1 MADYHVLT
9 ISSDKKTASV
19 VFRIPIPDTKN
30 KAGKS
35 YRAAL
40 VEKLT
45 RESPSGTIESKSPF
59 SSSEELTQVQNGE
72 IYEVVTSVRF
82 SSLYLTNEQR
92 RDELDA
98 KFKEFKKEVLNRL
111 KTELE
116 WWGYKRNIT

>member
-9 ISSDKKTASV
+9 MSPDKKTVNV
-19 VFRIPIPDTKN
+19 VFRIPIPDEKN

-35 YRAAL
+35 YRVAL

-45 RESPSGTIESKSPF
+45 HESSTGTIESKSPF
-59 SSSEELTQVQNGE
+59 SSSAELTQVQSGE
-72 IYEVVTSVRF
+72 VYELLTSVRF
-82 SSLYLTNEQR
+82 SSLFLTNAQR

-98 KFKEFKKEVLNRL
+98 KFNELKTKIVNRL

-116 WWGYKRNIT
+116 WWGYKRNIA

>member
-1 MADYHVLT
+1 MSDYHILT
-9 ISSDKKTASV
+9 VSPDKKTATV
-19 VFRIPIPDTKN
+19 VFRIPIPDELN

-35 YRAAL
+35 YRTAL

-45 RESPSGTIESKSPF
+45 HESSTGAIESKSPF

-72 IYEVVTSVRF
+72 VYEVRTSVRF
-82 SSLYLTNEQR
+82 SSLFITNAQR

-98 KFKEFKKEVLNRL
+98 KFKELKDKVVTQV

-116 WWGYKRNIT
+116 WWGYKRDVV